1 MASDNPIVA
10 RLVFQRCTKA
20 KLLLTED
27 EPKDESD
34 FIAINEGL
42 LVFIAILGDITPKL
56 QKLVKAICTTQICE
70 KDGKYVSILD
80 FPCDVILIPHFCLG
94 GRLKGKSFQYHS
106 IVSKEEAERYFKL
119 INDSCSNFAASN
131 SHWVSSGHRIYAG
144 AFGIRQNLTVH
155 SNGPFTHVVEI

>member
-1 MASDNPIVA
+1 MAPGDSVVA

-20 KLLLTED
+20 KLLLTEG

-34 FIAINEGL
+34 FISINEGL
-42 LVFIAILGDITPKL
+42 LVFIAFLGDITPVL
-56 QKLVKAICTTQICE
+56 QNLVKIICTTKICE

-80 FPCDVILIPHFCLG
+80 YPCDVILIPHFCLG

-106 IVSKEEAERYFKL
+106 IVSKDEAEHYFNL
-119 INDSCSNFAASN
+119 INDGCSKFAASN
-131 SHWVSSGHRIYAG
+131 SHWASSGHRIYAG
-144 AFGIRQNLTVH
+144 TFGIRQNLTVH